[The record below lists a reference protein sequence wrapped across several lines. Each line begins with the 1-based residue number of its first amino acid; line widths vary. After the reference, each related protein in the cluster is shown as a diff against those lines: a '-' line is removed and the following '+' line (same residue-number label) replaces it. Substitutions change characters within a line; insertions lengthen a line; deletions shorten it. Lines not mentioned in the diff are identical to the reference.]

1 MYLCI
6 AKFCNPDEVCTLN
19 FIDLFAGAGGL
30 SEGFVR
36 AGYTPLA
43 HIEMNKY
50 ACDTLKT
57 RAAFHWLKSN
67 DQLQK
72 YKEYL
77 HEKQEKED
85 GSKLW
90 VQVPPEVIDTVIQS
104 EIGEKTINDIFAKVD
119 KLKGEEQVDIIIGG
133 PPCQAYS
140 VAGRARMGKAVE
152 EDPRNELYKYYVKF
166 LERYQPKM
174 FVFENVL
181 GIRSAKKGEPLKD
194 LIRLVKQAGYKMELK
209 IQIAS
214 QHGVLQNRQRVII
227 VGWKI
232 QDENG
237 NPTTFHYPELKK
249 QENKHEIL
257 KDLFI
262 DLPERKH
269 GEGQLCVP
277 VKYTKPLSE
286 MKYLKKSNIRNDIF
300 NFTTQHI
307 ARPNNENDREIY
319 KMAVEMWLNE
329 KRRIDYSK
337 IPARLQ
343 HHKNKETF
351 LNRFQVVDPDS
362 CSHTIVAH
370 IAMDGHYY
378 IYPTLNPTIEN
389 VRSITIREAA
399 RIQSF
404 PDDYYFEGSRSA
416 AFKQIG
422 NAVPVVLAHKIAAE
436 LKEQFTY
443 GLQ

>member
-1 MYLCI
+1 MVHT
-6 AKFCNPDEVCTLN
+6 FN

-30 SEGFVR
+30 SEGFIR

-43 HIEMNKY
+43 HIEMDKY

-57 RAAFHWLKSN
+57 RAAFHYLKSKN
-67 DQLQK
+67 ELQK
-72 YKEYL
+72 YKKYL
-77 HEKQEKED
+77 YEKQEKED

-90 VQVPPEVIDTVIQS
+90 EQVPKEVIDTVIQS
-104 EIGEKTINDIFAKVD
+104 EIGEKTIAELFERIDNLTVNKKIDVIV
-119 KLKGEEQVDIIIGG
+119 GG

-152 EDPRNELYKYYVKF
+152 DDPRNELYKYYVKF
-166 LERYQPKM
+166 LERYKPKM

-181 GIRSAKKGEPLKD
+181 GIRTAKNGEPLKD
-194 LIRLVKQAGYKMELK
+194 LTHLVEQAGYNMKLK
-209 IQIAS
+209 VQIAS
-214 QHGVLQNRQRVII
+214 EHGVLQHRQRVII

-237 NPTTFHYPELKK
+237 NPTTYHYPDLKP
-249 QENKHEIL
+249 EKHNYEVL

-269 GEGQLCVP
+269 GEGKLCTLVE
-277 VKYTKPLSE
+277 YTKPISE
-286 MKYLKKSNIRNDIF
+286 MKYLKKSQIRSSDF
-300 NFTTQHI
+300 DFTTQHI

-319 KMAVEMWLNE
+319 KMAVDMWLNE
-329 KRRIDYSK
+329 KKRVDYSK

-343 HHKNKETF
+343 HHKNKQTF
-351 LNRFQVVDPDS
+351 LNRFQVVDPYG
-362 CSHTIVAH
+362 CCHTVVAH

-399 RIQSF
+399 RLQSF
-404 PDDYYFEGSRSA
+404 PDDFYFEGSRSA

-422 NAVPVVLAHKIAAE
+422 NAVPVVLAHKIAVE
-436 LKEQFTY
+436 LKEQFANE
-443 GLQ
+443 LQ

>member
-1 MYLCI
+1 MI
-6 AKFCNPDEVCTLN
+6 IDCTDKNYN

-30 SEGFVR
+30 SEGFIR

-43 HIEMNKY
+43 HIEMDKY

-57 RAAFHWLKSN
+57 RAAFHWLKAN
-67 DQLQK
+67 NQLQK
-72 YKEYL
+72 YKKYL
-77 HEKQEKED
+77 YEKQEKEN

-90 VQVPPEVIDTVIQS
+90 AQVPQEVIDTVIQS
-104 EIGEKTINDIFAKVD
+104 EIGDKTVNDIFAKVD
-119 KLKGEEQVDIIIGG
+119 KLKGDKQVDIIIGG

-152 EDPRNELYKYYVKF
+152 DDPRNELYKYYVKF

-181 GIRSAKKGEPLKD
+181 GIRTAKNGQLFEDLK
-194 LIRLVKQAGYKMELK
+194 RLVDKAGYNMKDN

-214 QHGVLQNRQRVII
+214 QHGVLQNRKRLII
-227 VGWKI
+227 VGWK
-232 QDENG
+232 N
-237 NPTTFHYPELKK
+237 NTAFHYPELKK
-249 QENKHEIL
+249 EDNKYEVL
-257 KDLFI
+257 KDLFT

-269 GEGQLCVP
+269 GEGQLCAP

-286 MKYLKKSNIRNDIF
+286 MKYLKISNIRNNSF

-307 ARPNNENDREIY
+307 ARPHNENDREIY
-319 KMAVEMWLNE
+319 KMAVEMWS
-329 KRRIDYSK
+329 KKKRIDYSK

-343 HHKNKETF
+343 HHKNKESF
-351 LNRFQVVDPDS
+351 LNRFHVVDPNG
-362 CSHTIVAH
+362 CSHTVVAH

-378 IYPTLNPTIEN
+378 IYPTLNPTIDN

-399 RIQSF
+399 RLQSF

-422 NAVPVVLAHKIAAE
+422 NAVPVVLAHKIAKKI
-436 LKEQFTY
+436 KEQLAY
-443 GLQ
+443 EL

>member
-1 MYLCI
+1 M
-6 AKFCNPDEVCTLN
+6 LN

-36 AGYTPLA
+36 AGCTPLA
-43 HIEMNKY
+43 HIEMDKY

-67 DQLQK
+67 NQLQK
-72 YKEYL
+72 YKKYL
-77 HEKQEKED
+77 YEKQEKED

-90 VQVPPEVIDTVIQS
+90 EQVPKPVIDTVIQS
-104 EIGEKTINDIFAKVD
+104 EIGEKTIAGIFNKVD
-119 KLKGEEQVDIIIGG
+119 ALIGNEQVDIIVGG

-140 VAGRARMGKAVE
+140 VIGRARMKGKVLN
-152 EDPRNELYKYYVKF
+152 DPRNDLYKYYVEF
-166 LERYQPKM
+166 LAKYQPKM

-181 GIRSAKKGEPLKD
+181 GIRSAKNGEPLKD
-194 LIRLVKQAGYKMELK
+194 LTRLVEQAGYKMELK
-209 IQIAS
+209 IQTAS
-214 QHGVLQNRQRVII
+214 EHGVLQSRQRVII
-227 VGWKI
+227 VGWKVH
-232 QDENG
+232 DENG
-237 NPTTFHYPELKK
+237 NPTTYHYPDLKPEK
-249 QENKHEIL
+249 NKYEVL

-269 GEGQLCVP
+269 GEGQLCAP
-277 VKYTKPLSE
+277 IQYTEPLSG
-286 MKYLKKSNIRNDIF
+286 MKYLKKSGIRSGCF

-319 KMAVEMWLNE
+319 KMAVDMWLTE
-329 KRRIDYSK
+329 KKRIDYSK

-351 LNRFQVVDPDS
+351 RNRFQVVDPYGY
-362 CSHTIVAH
+362 CHTVVAH

-416 AFKQIG
+416 AFRQIG
-422 NAVPVVLAHKIAAE
+422 NAVPVVLAHKIAEE
-436 LKEQFTY
+436 LKELFACE
-443 GLQ
+443 LQ

>member
-1 MYLCI
+1 MSKI
-6 AKFCNPDEVCTLN
+6 NRNFAQQNFVHKDMALN

-30 SEGFVR
+30 SEGFIR

-43 HIEMNKY
+43 HIEMDKY

-57 RAAFHWLKSN
+57 RAAFHWLN
-67 DQLQK
+67 ANNQLQK
-72 YKEYL
+72 YKKYL

-90 VQVPPEVIDTVIQS
+90 EQVPQEVIDTVIQS
-104 EIGEKTINDIFAKVD
+104 EIGEKTIAGLFETIDNLTGNKKI
-119 KLKGEEQVDIIIGG
+119 DIIVGG

-152 EDPRNELYKYYVKF
+152 DDPRNELYKYYVKF

-181 GIRSAKKGEPLKD
+181 GIRSAKNGEPLKD
-194 LIRLVKQAGYKMELK
+194 LTRLVEKAGYKMKLK
-209 IQIAS
+209 VQTAS
-214 QHGVLQNRQRVII
+214 EHGVLQHRQRVII

-232 QDENG
+232 EENG
-237 NPTTFHYPELKK
+237 KPTKFHYPELKK
-249 QENKHEIL
+249 EENKYEVL
-257 KDLFI
+257 KDLFV
-262 DLPERKH
+262 DLPERKS
-269 GEGQLCVP
+269 GEGKLCEP
-277 VKYTKPLSE
+277 VKYTKSLDQME
-286 MKYLKKSNIRNDIF
+286 YLKKSQIRDDYF
-300 NFTTQHI
+300 DFTTQHI
-307 ARPNNENDREIY
+307 VRPNNENDREIY

-329 KRRIDYSK
+329 KKRIDYSK

-351 LNRFQVVDPDS
+351 LNRFQVVDPCG
-362 CSHTIVAH
+362 CSHTVVAH

-399 RIQSF
+399 RLQSF
-404 PDDYYFEGSRSA
+404 PDDFYFEGSRSA
-416 AFKQIG
+416 A
-422 NAVPVVLAHKIAAE
+422 
-436 LKEQFTY
+436 
-443 GLQ
+443 